1 MTPTEFLLLLIS
13 ITFSGAGQF
22 FLKSGA
28 LQLGKVT
35 GTNLLSHVL
44 SIATTPALLMGLAC
58 YGLGA
63 ISYIML
69 LTRVNLSVAGPAASL
84 IYIFSVLVGYFAFQ
98 ETISLSRL
106 VGLGCIVCGVIL
118 IAWQR

>member
-1 MTPTEFLLLLIS
+1 MTPAEFLLLLIS
-13 ITFSGAGQF
+13 IAFSGAGQF

-44 SIATTPALLMGLAC
+44 SIATTPALLVGLAC
-58 YGLGA
+58 YAFGA

-69 LTRVNLSVAGPAASL
+69 LTRVSLSVAGPAASL
-84 IYIFSVLVGYFAFQ
+84 IYLVSVLLGYFAFQ
-98 ETISLSRL
+98 EAISLSRL